1 MTSTIEAPTRERVS
15 QTGKSWFYVREIW
28 GAVAISFMWLAVL
41 LTGVY
46 GGDAAFTGTDGS
58 STRLPAVVFV
68 AFFAFLATAAVAKR
82 AFGSSRTA
90 PDERR

>member
-1 MTSTIEAPTRERVS
+1 MTSTSEVPTRQSVS
-15 QTGKSWFYVREIW
+15 QAGRGWSYVREIW
-28 GAVAISFMWLAVL
+28 SATAIALMWLAVL

-46 GGDAAFTGTDGS
+46 GGDAVFIGNDGS

-82 AFGSSRTA
+82 AFGSARTSS
-90 PDERR
+90 DDRR